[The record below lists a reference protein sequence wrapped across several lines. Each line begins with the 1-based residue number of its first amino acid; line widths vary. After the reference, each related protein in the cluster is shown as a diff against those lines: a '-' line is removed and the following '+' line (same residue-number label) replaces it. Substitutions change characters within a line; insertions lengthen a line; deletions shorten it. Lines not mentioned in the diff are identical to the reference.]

1 MQLGKFMKTGGLV
14 TVEGLEARMGNGE
27 VSNAGVEQVL
37 VDTGVSFDQG
47 AVGCEALGTVAAAL

>member
-47 AVGCEALGTVAAAL
+47 AGCEALGTVAAAL

>member
-1 MQLGKFMKTGGLV
+1 MKTGGLV